1 MKNDR
6 IQKYTKLHYLFLV
19 GMFLFLAFALVG
31 CNSKQLPFE
40 FVDGEKAVVVLVRN
54 VDSGTYQVQYNGDQP
69 AQIQNLQTM
78 IAGQI
83 LHVDVQSVNLRLGD
97 QAVTLVNNNV
107 PEGENFVVQP
117 GEILSIDV
125 TYLGQSIGYNYLH
138 GFRITYSANGESIT
152 QDATDPEQPDYQY
165 LIDVE

>member
-1 MKNDR
+1 MKKYR
-6 IQKYTKLHYLFLV
+6 YQKLVNFRYLA
-19 GMFLFLAFALVG
+19 LASLLLLTATILSG
-31 CNSKQLPFE
+31 CNSSKQPFE

-54 VDSGTYQVQYNGDQP
+54 VDTGSYQVQYNGDQP
-69 AQIQNLQTM
+69 AQIQNLQAM

-97 QAVTLVNNNV
+97 QAVTLVDNNV

-117 GEILSIDV
+117 GETLSIDV
-125 TYLGQSIGYNYLH
+125 YYLGQSLGFNYVH
-138 GFRITYSANGESIT
+138 GFRITYTTNGQSIT
-152 QDATDPEQPDYQY
+152 MDVTDPEIPDYQY